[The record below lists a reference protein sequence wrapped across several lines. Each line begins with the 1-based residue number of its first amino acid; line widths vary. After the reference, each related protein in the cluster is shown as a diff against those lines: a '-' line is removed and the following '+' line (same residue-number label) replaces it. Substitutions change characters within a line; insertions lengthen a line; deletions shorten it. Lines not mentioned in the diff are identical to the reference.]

1 MEIRLLGLGSNA
13 RFEYKY
19 GVRGWGLGVGGW
31 GLGVGFWVLGFGIN
45 MIRQI
50 QKSLENRGLKT

>member
-1 MEIRLLGLGSNA
+1 MLDLNMSMGLGD
-13 RFEYKY
+13 
-19 GVRGWGLGVGGW
+19 
-31 GLGVGFWVLGFGIN
+31 LGFGFGFGFEIN

>member
-1 MEIRLLGLGSNA
+1 MLGLNMNM
-13 RFEYKY
+13 
-19 GVRGWGLGVGGW
+19 GLGVW
-31 GLGVGFWVLGFGIN
+31 GFGFGFGFEIN